1 MAITETDIK
10 LLKSARMTDTPDGGG
25 RMTGNVVQSG
35 VDNNIFDDVSNLA
48 RVYGEVSLRKVFA
61 GVMTNT
67 TDKYLGARVIIDE
80 PPADAYI
87 DGVLFG
93 ASSLFDTREAARVKI
108 EAYLAM
114 GASYQG
120 LLYGTHLA
128 GMMTVML
135 FQEVDRKLPTIGQ
148 VLVLRSNMGLPSE
161 ETQYVRVSQVSSQ
174 VLSFTDDD
182 GVFTRRVVTCAIS
195 DPLRVT
201 FPGFEARRFSAQLD
215 YTGMTRVYETMV
227 ANASQYFGIRP
238 LSAPATLGSFALKAD
253 TIFSSLLPAAQSET
267 PIADSRTNGQR
278 ATILPVG
285 LMMRETVSMAW
296 SPTQHL
302 FVGGAVT
309 PNSFAIEG
317 AGVTLVDRGGK
328 LMNGSVE
335 VGSIDHS
342 NGIAK
347 LSTNVWGSATTFNY
361 SYMPGDATIVPEQT
375 LSLPISINNRSLS
388 YTRTLLPMPA
398 AGSLSVSY
406 MAEGAWYTLADDGT
420 GVLKGPDTSVGVGS
434 MNYGSGTCIVTLGAL
449 PDVGSAILFSWT
461 DPQMTSFTP
470 GSHLVLGGAAYFA
483 INSDGEA
490 TEAKGTKALSPNS
503 VAVTWTVGA
512 TTYTATDNGFGV
524 LTGDGT
530 GSVDYSQGVVRLVP
544 NILPPSGTMINLQSS
559 RNTRTT
565 SAPVNINGGTVA
577 AGITPRTV
585 AFDLEVSVLHVILP
599 GVGEAAEQI
608 QNLKP
613 TPVVKT
619 VRVID
624 DGVGTLF
631 FTDGPNG
638 NLAVGT
644 VNYTSGVLGMN
655 PGGALAAGTVDCENV
670 EITYLGTA
678 GENTSSN
685 YSNNTSWSR
694 AAGASAQDSTYTP
707 PQMYPLI
714 SSVGG
719 TANRVGSTNT

>member
-10 LLKSARMTDTPDGGG
+10 LLQSARMTDTPDGGG
-25 RMTGNVVQSG
+25 RMTGNVVTSG
-35 VDNNIFDDVSNLA
+35 TDNNVFDDVSNLD
-48 RVYGEVSLRKVFA
+48 RVYGNVSLRKVFPA
-61 GVMTNT
+61 VLTNT

-80 PPADAYI
+80 PPADPYI
-87 DGVLFG
+87 DGLLFG
-93 ASSLFDTREAARVKI
+93 ASSLFDTRDEARVKI
-108 EAYLAM
+108 EAYLAI

-120 LLYGTHLA
+120 LLYGAHLA
-128 GMMTVML
+128 GMMSVML
-135 FQEVDRKLPTIGQ
+135 FQEEDRKLPTIGQ
-148 VLVLRSNMGLPSE
+148 VLVLRKNIDEPSE
-161 ETQYVRVSQVSSQ
+161 ETQYVSVTQVSSQ
-174 VLSFTDDD
+174 MLSFTDEN
-182 GVFTRRVVTCAIS
+182 GTFMRRVVTCAIS
-195 DPLRVT
+195 DPLRVS
-201 FPGFEARRFSAQLD
+201 FPGFEATRFSAQVG
-215 YTGMTRVYETMV
+215 YAGKSRVYETIV

-238 LSAPATLGSFALKAD
+238 LSAAADLGSFALKAD

-278 ATILPVG
+278 AAILPVG
-285 LMMRETVSMAW
+285 LMMRDTVSMNW
-296 SPTQHL
+296 SPTQNM
-302 FVGGAVT
+302 FIGGAVT
-309 PNSFAIEG
+309 PNSFVVEAS
-317 AGVTLVDRGGK
+317 GVTLVDRGGK
-328 LMNGSVE
+328 LMNGSTE
-335 VGSIDHS
+335 VGSVDHS

-347 LSTNVWGSATTFNY
+347 LSTTVWGGPTTFEF
-361 SYMPGDATIVPEQT
+361 SYMPGDATTVPEQT

-398 AGSLSVSY
+398 AGSLSITY
-406 MAEGAWYTLADDGT
+406 MAEGSWYTLTDDGT
-420 GVLKGPDTSVGVGS
+420 GVLAGPDTSIGVGS
-434 MNYGSGTCIVTLGAL
+434 MNYGTGTCIVTLGAL

-490 TEAKGTKALSPNS
+490 SEAKGSKALDPNS
-503 VAVTWTVGA
+503 VALTWTVGA

-530 GSVDYSQGVVRLVP
+530 GSVDYSQGVVRLIP
-544 NILPPSGTMINLQSS
+544 NILPPVSTMINLQSA

-565 SAPVNINGGTVA
+565 SAAVNINGGTVA

-585 AFDLEVSVLHVILP
+585 AFNLEVSVLHVIT
-599 GVGEAAEQI
+599 GADDI

-624 DGVGTLF
+624 DGAGTLF

-638 NLAVGT
+638 NLSVGT
-644 VNYTSGVLGMN
+644 INYTTGVLGMN
-655 PGGALAAGTVDCENV
+655 PGGAITADTVDCENV

-678 GENTSSN
+678 GESSSSSSN
-685 YSNNTSWSR
+685 YSRNTSWSR
-694 AAGASAQDSTYTP
+694 ATNSAASGPTYNP
-707 PQMYPLI
+707 PQAYPPPHVI
-714 SSVGG
+714 SSTVYS
-719 TANRVGSTNT
+719 R